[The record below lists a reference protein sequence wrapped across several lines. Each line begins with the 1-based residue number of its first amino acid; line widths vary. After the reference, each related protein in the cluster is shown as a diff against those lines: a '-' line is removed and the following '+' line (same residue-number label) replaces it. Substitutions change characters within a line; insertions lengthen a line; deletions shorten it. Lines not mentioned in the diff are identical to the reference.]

1 MIFLIFFVYL
11 FSQSKTQMTKEER
24 ESLLKKTSKPIFEG
38 NMRELKLDRKVSE
51 KDISFKYDRDKIK
64 EILNKYNFPTNYS
77 FFEDTKAQINV
88 KDQASCGSCW
98 SFAST
103 TALSYRF
110 LKKELLWI
118 YLLKS
123 LFLA

>member
-51 KDISFKYDRDKIK
+51 KDISF
-64 EILNKYNFPTNYS
+64 
-77 FFEDTKAQINV
+77 
-88 KDQASCGSCW
+88 
-98 SFAST
+98 
-103 TALSYRF
+103 
-110 LKKELLWI
+110 
-118 YLLKS
+118 
-123 LFLA
+123 